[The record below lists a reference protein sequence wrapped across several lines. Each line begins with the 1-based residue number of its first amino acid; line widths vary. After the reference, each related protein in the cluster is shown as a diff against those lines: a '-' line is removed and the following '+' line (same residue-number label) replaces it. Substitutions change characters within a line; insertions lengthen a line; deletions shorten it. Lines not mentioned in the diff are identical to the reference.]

1 MLFIQIKI
9 IAIMNPTFITEAL
22 RKLRIESDLTQEN
35 MGDMMKMEQSSYS
48 RLENGKTKLK
58 MEHIPK
64 IAKAINKSLEE
75 IIIRLSGCTFINS
88 TIDTST
94 NQNIVINDAEML
106 KILLKE
112 KDKQLL
118 EKDRLV
124 ALLEKLLENKK

>member
-9 IAIMNPTFITEAL
+9 IAIMNPTFINEAL
-22 RKLRIESDLTQEN
+22 RKLRIESDFTQEN

-124 ALLEKLLENKK
+124 ALLEKLLKNKK

>member
-1 MLFIQIKI
+1 
-9 IAIMNPTFITEAL
+9 MNPTFINEAL
-22 RKLRIESDLTQEN
+22 RKLRIESDFTQEN

-124 ALLEKLLENKK
+124 ALLEKLLKNKK

>member
-1 MLFIQIKI
+1 
-9 IAIMNPTFITEAL
+9 MNPTFITEAL